1 MQIWEGLWLFMEIVM
16 HTFRW
21 HGLKVRINENG
32 KLQALKYICNE
43 AKKGE
48 YLIGFLQ
55 SLIDLCGF

>member
-1 MQIWEGLWLFMEIVM
+1 MEIVM